1 MIFYKFD
8 IFTKKR
14 FNIKNEGFVANESS
28 YEHKTKIH
36 PSGEQKKAFFDDFDL
51 CVHF

>member
-1 MIFYKFD
+1 MISSRL
-8 IFTKKR
+8 IFLPKKR

-36 PSGEQKKAFFDDFDL
+36 PSGEQKKAFFDF
-51 CVHF
+51 